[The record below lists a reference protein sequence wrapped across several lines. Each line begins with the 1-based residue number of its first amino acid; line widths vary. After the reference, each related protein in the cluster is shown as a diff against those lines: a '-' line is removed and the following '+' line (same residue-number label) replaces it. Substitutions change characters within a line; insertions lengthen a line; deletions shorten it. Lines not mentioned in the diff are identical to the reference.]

1 VPSRQR
7 ATVAEFLDFSTNVPA
22 PAATLHGV
30 LRVVSLLPSSTEIAC
45 ALGLRE
51 ALVGRSHE
59 CDFPPG
65 VEALPVCTEPRLD
78 PHAPGPALDA
88 AVKRF
93 VRDGLSIY
101 RVDPERLR
109 ALAPDVILTQDQ
121 CQVCAA
127 SLRDVE
133 AAVCEWLGASP
144 RVVSLSPHLLADV
157 WGDLARV
164 ADALGVPERG
174 AALRDALSAR
184 VAEIGERSA
193 ALPTRPRV
201 ACLEWI
207 EPPMGAG
214 HWMPELVALAGGTH
228 LFGRAGEPSP
238 WLRWQDVR
246 AADPD
251 LLLVAACGFD
261 RARARRELGPLLAQ
275 PGFAALAAAR
285 AGRVYVLDGNAYF
298 NRPGPRLLESLE
310 ILAEILHPE
319 AFRFGHEGRGWE
331 RL

>member
-1 VPSRQR
+1 
-7 ATVAEFLDFSTNVPA
+7 
-22 PAATLHGV
+22 V
-30 LRVVSLLPSSTEIAC
+30 LRVVSLLPSTTEIAC
-45 ALGLRE
+45 ALGFRE

-65 VEALPVCTEPRLD
+65 VETLPVCTEPRLD
-78 PHAPGPALDA
+78 PQSPAAALDA
-88 AVKRF
+88 SVKRF
-93 VRDGLSIY
+93 VREGLSIY

-133 AAVCEWLGASP
+133 AAVCEWTGGRP

-157 WGDLARV
+157 WADLARV
-164 ADALGVPERG
+164 ADALGAPERG
-174 AALRDALSAR
+174 VALRDALSAR
-184 VAEIGERSA
+184 VAAIGERSA
-193 ALPTRPRV
+193 ALPTRPCV

-207 EPPMGAG
+207 EPLMGAG
-214 HWMPELVALAGGTH
+214 HWMPELVALAGGQS
-228 LFGRAGEPSP
+228 LYGRAGEPSP
-238 WLRWQDVR
+238 WVRWEDVR

-251 LLLVAACGFD
+251 VVLVAACGFD
-261 RARARRELGPLLAQ
+261 RARARRELRPLLAQ
-275 PGFAALAAAR
+275 PGFAALSAAR

-298 NRPGPRLLESLE
+298 NRPGPRLVESLE

-319 AFRFGHEGRGWE
+319 AFRFGHEGSGWE